1 MWGVSLAEE
10 DSLQIDVGIRTFS
23 IDKIDEGANRNTP
36 VTFRVNVKF
45 DETSRKVE
53 ETTVEFGITIN
64 TEPNIAHFGLEGK
77 AVVRGKAEDMERVFS
92 TPPNSKV
99 PNLLYEIYDRLFT
112 AIYVSSTIIDVPC
125 PSPELLKTSSLSEEP
140 TKEKPAKA

>member
-1 MWGVSLAEE
+1 MSSE

-23 IDKIDEGANRNTP
+23 IEKIDEGADKNTP

-53 ETTVEFGITIN
+53 ETIVEFGITIN

-77 AVVRGKAEDMERVFS
+77 ASVKGKAEEMEHVFS
-92 TPPNSKV
+92 TPPNSQV
-99 PNLLYEIYDRLFT
+99 PNLLYAIYDRLFT
-112 AIYVSSTIIDVPC
+112 AIYVASAIIDVPC
-125 PSPELLKTSSLSEEP
+125 PSPELLKTSSPSEEP
-140 TKEKPAKA
+140 AKDKPAKA